1 MVAGMFR
8 FDDKV
13 VVITGAAAG
22 IGAAAAKMFS
32 DQGAVVAVTDV
43 NMELAEKTVNEI
55 AAAGGK
61 AKAYYC
67 DVSSRESVDSMID
80 EVTAD
85 FGTVDVM
92 VDNAGGTHG
101 AVHSGNIEEY
111 TDEEFD
117 GVVKRNL
124 YGAFYLCRK
133 VIPMMKEK
141 RAGKIVIVSSGAGRT
156 TSRSEFGRIPY
167 APSKAAQLGLMRQL
181 ALECA
186 PFNIQI
192 NGVAPGLIKSTQY
205 IEDNWNTNTP
215 EQKEATLKKI
225 PAGRRGTSE
234 EIAAGILFMASEEAS
249 YVTGH
254 CLDIN
259 GGSLMM

>member
-1 MVAGMFR
+1 M
-8 FDDKV
+8 
-13 VVITGAAAG
+13 
-22 IGAAAAKMFS
+22 
-32 DQGAVVAVTDV
+32 
-43 NMELAEKTVNEI
+43 
-55 AAAGGK
+55 
-61 AKAYYC
+61 Y
-67 DVSSRESVDSMID
+67 
-80 EVTAD
+80 
-85 FGTVDVM
+85 
-92 VDNAGGTHG
+92 
-101 AVHSGNIEEY
+101 
-111 TDEEFD
+111 
-117 GVVKRNL
+117 KR
-124 YGAFYLCRK
+124 
-133 VIPMMKEK
+133 
-141 RAGKIVIVSSGAGRT
+141 
-156 TSRSEFGRIPY
+156 
-167 APSKAAQLGLMRQL
+167 Q